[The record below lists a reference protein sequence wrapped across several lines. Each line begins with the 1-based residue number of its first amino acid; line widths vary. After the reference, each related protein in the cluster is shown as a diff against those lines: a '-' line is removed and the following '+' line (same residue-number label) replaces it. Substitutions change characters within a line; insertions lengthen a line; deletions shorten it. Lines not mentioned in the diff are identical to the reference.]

1 MTRRMLV
8 GPFSHASHRL
18 DRAFG
23 LARRMRRSRS
33 KRQSAGYSDS
43 DHLGA
48 PHPVNLT
55 VSDAVAV
62 ASALAETSPET
73 KPISHLHFS
82 SDGGHVSQGHDRRR
96 SRWFAPWI

>member
-48 PHPVNLT
+48 PHPASLT
-55 VSDAVAV
+55 VTVAFAV
-62 ASALAETSPET
+62 AETSPET
-73 KPISHLHFS
+73 KPISNLHFS

-96 SRWFAPWI
+96 PRWFAPWI